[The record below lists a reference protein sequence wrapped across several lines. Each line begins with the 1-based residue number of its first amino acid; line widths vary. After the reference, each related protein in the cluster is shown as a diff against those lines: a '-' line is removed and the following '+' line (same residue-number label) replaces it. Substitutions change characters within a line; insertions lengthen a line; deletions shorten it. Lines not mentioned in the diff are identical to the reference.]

1 MSGPTGR
8 SPMTG
13 GLSQGRVSGRWGAG
27 DRGRRSL
34 PFLEDPA
41 HGELILAHAD
51 SGLLPLKYAYAGSAA
66 FTHAALASTEGYHA
80 VVGTAELEV
89 RALMKAVRGAAPPTQ
104 VAEIGPGTG
113 EHTLA
118 FLSLLQE
125 AAAAER
131 ARGIAE
137 FSLSPD
143 DARPAGIRYLGLDF
157 SSTLLTVAQECL
169 ARGLAVGGVRF
180 GGLDVRTAAWD
191 LERGRTERVA
201 RWRRETGPV
210 LMCLLGHTLGNLG
223 DPVAALRHLAAS
235 ARPGDLLLVGLTL
248 YPQDASPDAILA
260 PYLND
265 VFAAA
270 VLEPLRA
277 AEFGAEDVSFEVR
290 RRGRAVVGDVTFA
303 RRVDRSGHTYR
314 PGPKVQCFF
323 STRFLPSEGLEI
335 VRQAGWTVQSY
346 AIDQPAEHLAIV
358 ARL

>member
-1 MSGPTGR
+1 
-8 SPMTG
+8 MTG
-13 GLSQGRVSGRWGAG
+13 GFSEDGVAGVWGAS
-27 DRGRRSL
+27 DTGRYSL
-34 PFLEDPA
+34 PFFEDPA
-41 HGELILAHAD
+41 HSELILAHAD
-51 SGLLPLKYAYAGSAA
+51 SGFLPLKYAYAGSAA

-89 RALMKAVRGAAPPTQ
+89 GALLEAVRGAAPTQ

-131 ARGIAE
+131 ACGMAE

-157 SSTLLTVAQECL
+157 SSTLLTVARDCL
-169 ARGLAVGGVRF
+169 AMGLAVDGVPF
-180 GGLDVRTAAWD
+180 GAFDVRTAGWD
-191 LERGRTERVA
+191 VEQDSTERVA
-201 RWRRETGPV
+201 HWRRDSGPV

-223 DPVAALRHLAAS
+223 NPVGALRHLAAS

-248 YPQDASPDAILA
+248 YPRDASPDEILA

-265 VFAAA
+265 VFTAA

-277 AEFGAEDVSFEVR
+277 ADFGVEDVLFEVR
-290 RRGRAVVGDVTFA
+290 RQGRAVVGDVTFA
-303 RRVDRSGHTYR
+303 RRVHKSGHTYR
-314 PGPKVQCFF
+314 PGQKVQCFL
-323 STRFLPSEGLEI
+323 STRFLPHEGLDI
-335 VRQAGWTVQSY
+335 VGQAGWTVQSY

>member
-1 MSGPTGR
+1 MSGPSGL

-13 GLSQGRVSGRWGAG
+13 GFPGDRAAGVWGAS
-27 DRGRRSL
+27 DTGRRNL
-34 PFLEDPA
+34 PFFEDPA
-41 HGELILAHAD
+41 HSELILAHAD
-51 SGLLPLKYAYAGSAA
+51 TGFLPLKYAYAGSAA
-66 FTHAALASTEGYHA
+66 FTHAALASTEGYHS

-89 RALMKAVRGAAPPTQ
+89 GVLMEAARGAAPTQ

-118 FLSLLQE
+118 FLTLLQE

-131 ARGIAE
+131 ARGTAE
-137 FSLSPD
+137 FPLPPD
-143 DARPAGIRYLGLDF
+143 DARQAGFRYLGLDF
-157 SSTLLTVAQECL
+157 SSTLLTMARGCL
-169 ARGLAVGGVRF
+169 ATGLAVDGVPF
-180 GGLDVRTAAWD
+180 GPFDVRTALWD
-191 LERGRTERVA
+191 VEQARTDRVGA
-201 RWRRETGPV
+201 WRRDSGPV

-223 DPVAALRHLAAS
+223 DPVGALRHLAAS

-248 YPQDASPDAILA
+248 YPRDASPDAILA

-265 VFAAA
+265 VFTAA

-277 AEFGAEDVSFEVR
+277 ADFGAEDVLFEVR

-303 RRVDRSGHTYR
+303 RRVDKSGHTYR
-314 PGPKVQCFF
+314 PGQRVQCFF
-323 STRFLPSEGLEI
+323 STRFLPNEGLEI